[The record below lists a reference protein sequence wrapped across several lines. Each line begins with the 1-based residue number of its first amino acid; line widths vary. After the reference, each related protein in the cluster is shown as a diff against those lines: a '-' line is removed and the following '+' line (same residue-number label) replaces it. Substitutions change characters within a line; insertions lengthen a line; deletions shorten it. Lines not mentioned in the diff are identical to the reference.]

1 VRKKCHILFEWPLT
15 AQAVIKADFSFP
27 NSSFTTLK
35 NVIMKATL
43 LDSLKT
49 FNPNPTLSAKM
60 PVLSCLIPALTLST
74 TWIPKSVSCLT
85 PEKETAM
92 KQWDLPS
99 QLMKNAVTP
108 QQQQLQQHL

>member
-1 VRKKCHILFEWPLT
+1 
-15 AQAVIKADFSFP
+15 
-27 NSSFTTLK
+27 
-35 NVIMKATL
+35 MKATL

-49 FNPNPTLSAKM
+49 FNPTLSAKM

-99 QLMKNAVTP
+99 QLMKNAITP